1 VPPTLR
7 HIYLRHTCAALLLAA
22 FAAQLP
28 AQVTPW
34 TTTDAPAINND
45 PLPIDRGADGLA
57 QTLNKLR
64 TWGSLMMIVAHP
76 DDEDGGMLAY
86 ESRGAGIR
94 TTLFTLTRGEGGQN
108 AMSGESYDA
117 LGLVRTNELLAA
129 DRYYGTNQMWGS
141 EVDYG
146 FSKTKQEAFSK
157 WGHDRVLRDVVR
169 AIREQRPL
177 ILTSVF
183 IGDITDGHGHH
194 QVAGE
199 ITQEAYKA
207 AADPSVFPDQIAAG
221 LRPWQPLAV
230 FERVPFAPI
239 TAKGMYDYATDTWAP
254 PSFTNYVTG
263 VHTVTPPTVD
273 VSIPEGDWDPVLGA
287 SYLQIARKGW
297 GYQKSQNGGGY
308 PPLAGPEVV
317 GYHCYGSLM
326 PPNKATNPAT
336 AGFFSGINVAI
347 PGMILLAHGP
357 TKDFDTGF
365 VAAGL
370 DRMDRAITHAF
381 WGYTPAVPERIVPD
395 LVEGDQATRSLLA
408 AVETSGLTPDSKA
421 NLKHELNIKL
431 VQFNTAMVEAMGL
444 HLEAL
449 VMPPTQKSING
460 PAPQVFTLN
469 PGLTRDH
476 VTPGETFDVRLHIT
490 SANPW
495 SVAASSPLSLAHATL
510 TTPAGA
516 HWIVQRTPSP
526 GLDEIQSN
534 VGEAMFQVT
543 VPLDAAPT
551 QPYFTR
557 PSIEQ
562 PYYTIADNALH
573 GRSFAPYPVSGTVE
587 FRYKGIPIHLSEVV
601 QSVQRQ
607 LGRGNFNEP
616 LVVTPGLSV
625 NVAAPVAILPSAAH
639 SVAVAV
645 SVTNEEASDEDAKLS
660 LQTPQGWQSDPE
672 DAALHLAAG
681 ATSTQLFSVTPPSSE
696 AQTNAQTTVRAVAI
710 AGNSQYTSGFIAA
723 GYPGLRPY
731 NLYREATLQVHSID
745 VSLTPGTRVG
755 YVMGTGD
762 SVPEALRAL
771 GVPVDLLTPSD
782 LLTADLSRYS
792 TIMLGVR
799 TYTAD
804 PALPAASA
812 ALEHFAQ
819 AGGTVVIQY
828 QSSDF
833 PGAPFSLDLG
843 RNAAKVVD
851 ESSAVKIL
859 APSNPLLSTPNHIT
873 PADFT
878 GWVEERGHG
887 FAADWAPQWTP
898 VLEMADPEQAPQ
910 RGGLLVA
917 PYGRGRYIYLALAL
931 YRQTP
936 EGVAGAYRLLANV
949 VSARAVAAKP
959 IR

>member
-1 VPPTLR
+1 MSAKRRTT
-7 HIYLRHTCAALLLAA
+7 YLRHAGAALLLAT

-34 TTTDAPAINND
+34 ATTFAPSVDNS
-45 PLPIDRGADGLA
+45 PLPLDRGADGLA

-117 LGLVRTNELLAA
+117 LGVVRTNELLAA
-129 DRYYGTNQMWGS
+129 DRYYGTRQMWGS
-141 EVDYG
+141 EADYG
-146 FSKTKQEAFSK
+146 FSKTKEEAFSK
-157 WGHDRVLRDVVR
+157 WGRDRVFRDVIR

-199 ITQEAYKA
+199 LAQEAFKA
-207 AADPSVFPDQIAAG
+207 AGDPSVFPDQIAAG

-263 VHTVTPPTVD
+263 EHTVTPPAAD

-317 GYHCYGSLM
+317 GYHRYGSLV
-326 PPNKATNPAT
+326 PPGKATGSA
-336 AGFFSGINVAI
+336 AGGFFSGINVAI

-365 VAAGL
+365 VVAGL

-381 WGYTPAVPERIVPD
+381 WGYTPAVPDRIVPD
-395 LVEGDQATRSLLA
+395 LVEGDQAARALLA
-408 AVETSGLTPDSKA
+408 AVQTSGLTPDSKA
-421 NLKHELNIKL
+421 NLEHELNIKL
-431 VQFNTAMVEAMGL
+431 VQFNTALVEAMGL

-449 VMPPTQKSING
+449 VMPPTKTSLNG

-469 PGLTRDH
+469 PALTRSH

-495 SVAASSPLSLAHATL
+495 SVSASSPLSLAHATL
-510 TTPAGA
+510 TTPVGE
-516 HWIVQRTPSP
+516 HWQVERTASP
-526 GLDEIQSN
+526 GLDKTQSS
-534 VGEAMFQVT
+534 VGEAMFRVT
-543 VPLDAAPT
+543 VPMDAAPT

-562 PYYTIADNALH
+562 PYYDIADSSLR
-573 GRSFAPYPVSGTVE
+573 GLSFAPYPVSGSVE
-587 FRYKGIPIHLSEVV
+587 FQYQGIPIRLSEVV
-601 QSVQRQ
+601 QTEQRE

-639 SVAVAV
+639 SISVAV
-645 SVTNEEASDEDAKLS
+645 SVTNEEADSEDAKLS
-660 LQTPQGWQSDPE
+660 LQAPQGWHSEPA
-672 DAALHLAAG
+672 DATLHVTSGAA
-681 ATSTQLFSVTPPSSE
+681 TTQLFTVTPPVSQKS
-696 AQTNAQTTVRAVAI
+696 AQTTLRAVAV
-710 AGNSQYTSGFIAA
+710 AGNTRYTSGFIAV
-723 GYPGLRPY
+723 GYSGLRPY
-731 NLYREATLQVHSID
+731 NLYREATVQVHSIH
-745 VSLTPGTRVG
+745 VTVAPGTRVG

-799 TYTAD
+799 TYKAD
-804 PALPAASA
+804 PALPTAST
-812 ALEHFAQ
+812 ALQHFAQ

-828 QSSDF
+828 QDSDF
-833 PGAPFSLDLG
+833 SGAPLSLDLG
-843 RNAAKVVD
+843 RNPAKVVD
-851 ESSAVKIL
+851 ETSAVKIV
-859 APSNPLLSTPNHIT
+859 APTNPLLTTPNRIT

-887 FAADWAPQWTP
+887 FAANWAPQWTP
-898 VLEMADPEQAPQ
+898 LLEMADPAQAPQ

-917 PYGRGRYIYLALAL
+917 PYGRGRYIYMALAL

-936 EGVAGAYRLLANV
+936 QGVAGAYRLLANV
-949 VSARAVAAKP
+949 VSERGPSAVAAP
-959 IR
+959 

>member
-1 VPPTLR
+1 MPATHRHLR
-7 HIYLRHTCAALLLAA
+7 LRNACAALLIAA

-28 AQVTPW
+28 AQVKPW
-34 TTTDAPAINND
+34 ATSYSPAVNNA

-64 TWGSLMMIVAHP
+64 TWGSMMMIVAHP

-117 LGLVRTNELLAA
+117 LGLLRTNELLAA
-129 DRYYGTNQMWGS
+129 DRYYGARQMWGS
-141 EVDYG
+141 EADYG
-146 FSKTKQEAFSK
+146 FSKTKEEAFSK
-157 WGHDRVLRDVVR
+157 WGHERVLRDVVR
-169 AIREQRPL
+169 AVREQRPL

-183 IGDITDGHGHH
+183 IGGITDGHGHH

-199 ITQEAYKA
+199 MTQEAFKA
-207 AADPSVFPDQIAAG
+207 AGDPSVFPDQIAAG

-263 VHTVTPPTVD
+263 AHTVTPPTAD
-273 VSIPEGDWDPVLGA
+273 VLIPEGDWDPVLGA

-308 PPLAGPEVV
+308 PPLAGPDVV
-317 GYHCYGSLM
+317 GYHRYGSRVAHG
-326 PPNKATNPAT
+326 KTTNPA
-336 AGFFSGINVAI
+336 ADGFFSGINVAI
-347 PGMILLAHGP
+347 PGMIRLAHGP
-357 TKDFDTGF
+357 ADNFDTGF

-381 WGYTPAVPERIVPD
+381 WGYTPAVPDRIVPD
-395 LVEGDQATRSLLA
+395 LVEGYRATQSLLN
-408 AVETSGLTPDSKA
+408 AVKTSGLTPDSKA
-421 NLKHELNIKL
+421 NLEHELNIKL
-431 VQFNTAMVEAMGL
+431 VQFNTALVEAMGL
-444 HLEAL
+444 HLDAL
-449 VMPPTQKSING
+449 VMPTANMSLNG
-460 PAPQVFTLN
+460 RAPQVFTLN
-469 PGLTRDH
+469 PSLTRNH

-495 SVAASSPLSLAHATL
+495 SVAASSALTLAHATL
-510 TTPAGA
+510 TTPAGE
-516 HWIVQRTPSP
+516 HWIVQRTSSP
-526 GLDEIQSN
+526 GLDKIQSS

-562 PYYTIADNALH
+562 PYYTIANNALR

-587 FRYKGIPIHLSEVV
+587 FRYKGIPIRLSEVV

-607 LGRGNFNEP
+607 LGRGNFDEP

-625 NVAAPVAILPSAAH
+625 NVAEPIAILPSGAKSI
-639 SVAVAV
+639 SVTV
-645 SVTNEEASDEDAKLS
+645 SATNEEAGDEDAHLS
-660 LQTPQGWQSDPE
+660 LQTPQGWQCAPA
-672 DAALHLAAG
+672 DAPLHLASG
-681 ATSTQLFSVTPPSSE
+681 AAATERFMVTPPAS
-696 AQTNAQTTVRAVAI
+696 AAPQATLRAVAV
-710 AGNSQYTSGFIAA
+710 AGNTRYTDGFVAT
-723 GYPGLRPY
+723 GYRGLRPY
-731 NLYREATLQVHSID
+731 NLYRAAAVQVHSID
-745 VSLTPGTRVG
+745 ASVAPGTRVG

-762 SVPEALRAL
+762 AIPEALRAL
-771 GVPVDLLTPSD
+771 GVPVDLLTPAE

-804 PALPAASA
+804 PSLPSASA
-812 ALEHFAQ
+812 ALQHFAQ

-828 QSSDF
+828 QSGNF
-833 PGAPFSLDLG
+833 PGLPFSLNLG
-843 RNAAKVVD
+843 GDPAKVVN
-851 ESSAVKIL
+851 ESSPVRIL
-859 APSNPLLSTPNHIT
+859 APTNPLLTTPNRIT

-887 FAADWAPQWTP
+887 FASDWAAQWTP
-898 VLEMADPEQAPQ
+898 LVEMADPAQAPQ
-910 RGGLLVA
+910 NGGLLVA
-917 PYGRGRYIYLALAL
+917 DDGKGRYIYAALAL

-936 EGVAGAYRLLANV
+936 QGVAGAYRLLANL
-949 VSARAVAAKP
+949 VSSRPAAAKP
-959 IR
+959 